1 VLHPSVLPTDADRA
15 RRMVRA
21 ITQPLPGCEALDD
34 DLLEDIAAGLARS
47 VTPQLLPPREERR
60 WSRLLVTYSYD
71 AWLIGWP
78 PGTGLDLHDHGGSQ
92 GALCVVRGTLDESR
106 LVRGSGGGVAARR
119 LTAGTASSFGPHHVH
134 AIHNTSPDIEA
145 LSVHVYSPPLST
157 MNFVDDRL
165 ARAVS

>member
-1 VLHPSVLPTDADRA
+1 MLHPSVLPTDSDRA

-21 ITQPLPGCEALDD
+21 LARPLPGCDALDG

-47 VTPQLLPPREERR
+47 VTPQLLPSLDGRR

-78 PGTGLDLHDHGGSQ
+78 PGTGLDLHDHGGSR
-92 GALCVVRGTLDESR
+92 GALCVVRGTLDERR
-106 LVRGSGGGVAARR
+106 LLRSGDSAGARR

-134 AIHNTSPDIEA
+134 AIHNPMPETEA

-157 MNFVDDRL
+157 MNFVGDRL